1 MLSGSTSGA
10 LVSGEDS
17 RLFRRILDTT
27 AEAMVLVDREGEI
40 LLVDQPAGTLLG
52 YRQEEMV
59 GQKIEILLPDRFR
72 ANHPHLRTA
81 FSAHPQKR
89 AMSSRNELY
98 GLRKDGSEFPI
109 AVSLSPIETE
119 YGLLISSTILDVSA
133 RKLAEQT
140 TESGWQDKERYKNEF
155 LSHVSHGL
163 RSPLTVI
170 KQFTTIILSGLAGDL
185 YQGSRRRKQGSCV
198 AA

>member
-1 MLSGSTSGA
+1 MLSGTTFGA

-17 RLFRRILDTT
+17 RLFRRILDT
-27 AEAMVLVDREGEI
+27 APEAMVLVEREDEI
-40 LLVDQPAGTLLG
+40 LLVNQQAGTLFG
-52 YRQEEMV
+52 YRHEEMV

-72 ANHPHLRTA
+72 ANYPHLRTA

-109 AVSLSPIETE
+109 EVSLSPIETE

-140 TESGWQDKERYKNEF
+140 TESGGKDKERYRNEF
-155 LSHVSHGL
+155 LSHVSHEL
-163 RSPLTVI
+163 RSPLTAI
-170 KQFTTIILSGLAGDL
+170 KQFATIILNGLAGDL
-185 YQGSRRRKQGSCV
+185 NQGSRRRKQGSCI

>member
-1 MLSGSTSGA
+1 
-10 LVSGEDS
+10 
-17 RLFRRILDTT
+17 
-27 AEAMVLVDREGEI
+27 MVLVDREGEI
-40 LLVDQPAGTLLG
+40 LLVNQQAGTLFG
-52 YRQEEMV
+52 YRHEGMV

-98 GLRKDGSEFPI
+98 GLRKDGREFPI
-109 AVSLSPIETE
+109 EASLSPIETE

-140 TESGWQDKERYKNEF
+140 TESGWKDKEGHKNYF
-155 LSHVSHGL
+155 LSHVSHEL
-163 RSPLTVI
+163 RSPLTAI
-170 KQFTTIILSGLAGDL
+170 KQCTTIILNGLAGDL
-185 YQGSRRRKQGSCV
+185 NRSSASSVRSS
-198 AA
+198 